1 MTGSWRLF
9 GTSCN
14 VIFQR
19 YGLQGLW
26 KFFFFFFSRNC
37 FKWKG
42 KEIGRIIWSM
52 CGLQHDFLR
61 KFFKWEKKRHFYEKK
76 VRYFLDFDAHLD
88 PLISFRLI
96 CDKLP
101 ILTVIRF
108 RHKWQMGIS
117 YLEMLRR
124 NFFVQIIVHLLAILL
139 RNYHIWYYEL
149 PIVDST
155 STNYQLVLLYFI
167 VHRLIWCH

>member
-1 MTGSWRLF
+1 MDYNT
-9 GTSCN
+9 
-14 VIFQR
+14 IFCVS
-19 YGLQGLW
+19 
-26 KFFFFFFSRNC
+26 FSN
-37 FKWKG
+37 
-42 KEIGRIIWSM
+42 
-52 CGLQHDFLR
+52 
-61 KFFKWEKKRHFYEKK
+61 EKKRGIFTKKK
-76 VRYFLDFDAHLD
+76 VRYFLDFNAHLD

-155 STNYQLVLLYFI
+155 STNYQLVLFYFI
-167 VHRLIWCH
+167 VQRLI

>member
-1 MTGSWRLF
+1 MK
-9 GTSCN
+9 
-14 VIFQR
+14 V
-19 YGLQGLW
+19 
-26 KFFFFFFSRNC
+26 FFTRNC

-61 KFFKWEKKRHFYEKK
+61 KFFKWEKKAFLRKK

-155 STNYQLVLLYFI
+155 STNYQLVYVLLYFI
-167 VHRLIWCH
+167 VQRLIWCH